1 MKVYCALES
10 CPHHAIKSDQVGLVD
25 FPSEA
30 GLLRRW
36 LALTQVRHVVR
47 GVTRLCTD
55 HFLPHQLV
63 VDPEWERRFP
73 GVVNPKPSLL
83 PGTVPTLNVPG
94 WLEES
99 DLDADLE
106 PADPPSM
113 FVRQD
118 GSSARRVRPTARL
131 QEAHPDLFDDLPPKM
146 LSFPALR
153 RSRGRPPKGRRGRP
167 YDRDRRPRSPPPDL
181 SDPEVRARLVQQA
194 LDEYDWRH
202 SRALETDSERAADGT
217 ETLYVNVPQSDDEDV
232 HHSAPRRRGRPPL
245 RGGSAVRSR
254 RGRGVKRRRGA
265 HGMADGDWAAS
276 EKTEREPPLAER
288 LPPDMSQR
296 FREVLA
302 AQREVQSLA
311 KELDAT
317 PVPAVYTDDTE
328 NPSVGQQR
336 TNASDG
342 SVVSDNEAGPKAED
356 SSLMVLRGGGDSSA
370 LTADP
375 LPPEGDHYSTP
386 TTLEVAL
393 GLLHQ
398 QRLENLRLRADLLRS
413 AIRERGRAAEL
424 VKWRRK
430 AAEATRAFNDK
441 LGDMFTPAQLRVI
454 RNRSLRRTHMWD
466 TIDIKR
472 AIELRGLCTRRAYN
486 FVKEEL
492 RVPLPGLAVLR
503 SSSQRDPVT
512 AQMYAQMVESHRLK
526 HMTKRTLV
534 SRTRTAT
541 RTHVVPPP
549 SEGDQH
555 YDHKYIVLTAGEEG
569 GEGDAGHVV
578 TDPAD
583 ANALLQSVQAAQAAG
598 QAVHLVDASGAPLLV
613 DRAAG
618 QTPPPQEGE
627 HFLMLVPDDDVEEAQ
642 REEASARSPPHRPGI
657 LRIPRDT
664 SGTAGDQTARQP
676 PFKLV
681 VKNDGEVVTEDGRTL
696 QEVSWPAGVHWVDA
710 SHVSFAE

>member
-1 MKVYCALES
+1 MRLGKVTWT
-10 CPHHAIKSDQVGLVD
+10 PI
-25 FPSEA
+25 
-30 GLLRRW
+30 
-36 LALTQVRHVVR
+36 
-47 GVTRLCTD
+47 
-55 HFLPHQLV
+55 
-63 VDPEWERRFP
+63 
-73 GVVNPKPSLL
+73 
-83 PGTVPTLNVPG
+83 
-94 WLEES
+94 
-99 DLDADLE
+99 LE

-202 SRALETDSERAADGT
+202 SRALETDSERAAD
-217 ETLYVNVPQSDDEDV
+217 
-232 HHSAPRRRGRPPL
+232 A
-245 RGGSAVRSR
+245 GGGAVSS
-254 RGRGVKRRRGA
+254 GA
-265 HGMADGDWAAS
+265 VVRTAWRTVTWAAS

-328 NPSVGQQR
+328 NPS
-336 TNASDG
+336 
-342 SVVSDNEAGPKAED
+342 
-356 SSLMVLRGGGDSSA
+356 
-370 LTADP
+370 
-375 LPPEGDHYSTP
+375 
-386 TTLEVAL
+386 
-393 GLLHQ
+393 
-398 QRLENLRLRADLLRS
+398 
-413 AIRERGRAAEL
+413 RGRAAEL

-526 HMTKRTLV
+526 HMTK
-534 SRTRTAT
+534 A
-541 RTHVVPPP
+541 
-549 SEGDQH
+549 
-555 YDHKYIVLTAGEEG
+555 YAGVAYE
-569 GEGDAGHVV
+569 
-578 TDPAD
+578 
-583 ANALLQSVQAAQAAG
+583 
-598 QAVHLVDASGAPLLV
+598 
-613 DRAAG
+613 DR
-618 QTPPPQEGE
+618 
-627 HFLMLVPDDDVEEAQ
+627 HSD
-642 REEASARSPPHRPGI
+642 ARSAA
-657 LRIPRDT
+657 T
-664 SGTAGDQTARQP
+664 
-676 PFKLV
+676 F
-681 VKNDGEVVTEDGRTL
+681 
-696 QEVSWPAGVHWVDA
+696 
-710 SHVSFAE
+710 